1 MSGGVELD
9 ELICDLATIIG
20 SRGQTFTKQ
29 FDRPMGSMG
38 GLSIMAEE
46 FRNQQ
51 APTEKMIWYE
61 EAHVLFISF
70 KYYDYYRC
78 FFIFSSIFLLI
89 FLIFSIFLF
98 FLIFFFDL
106 AWKRVRRILSRTACG
121 A

>member
-38 GLSIMAEE
+38 GLSVMAEE

-51 APTEKMIWYE
+51 APTEKMIWYIDF
-61 EAHVLFISF
+61 HYPPRHL
-70 KYYDYYRC
+70 
-78 FFIFSSIFLLI
+78 
-89 FLIFSIFLF
+89 
-98 FLIFFFDL
+98 
-106 AWKRVRRILSRTACG
+106 
-121 A
+121 